1 MTIHLHQQMSA
12 GNLKDN
18 ETIFILPEMQMRKLN
33 IFTCI
38 QMCTTWSRGFLTS
51 QPTVMKFS
59 QKTENE
65 LFNTIWKSFSS
76 KGDTHFCCITQR
88 TLLGGQRLWGDFVV
102 VFFPFVY
109 FFGLF
114 FFLWF
119 SCQINYTD
127 NKAFWIF
134 LFLVTKIKIQKLNG
148 TQFLRTGVI
157 LFLILQSWNVLV
169 AFSR

>member
-1 MTIHLHQQMSA
+1 MSA

-38 QMCTTWSRGFLTS
+38 QMCTTWSHGFLTS

-88 TLLGGQRLWGDFVV
+88 TLLGGQRLWGG
-102 VFFPFVY
+102 
-109 FFGLF
+109 FGGGGFCLFIFLVSF

-127 NKAFWIF
+127 NKSLWYFYFLSPRLKSRNWMEPSSSRLGKPYFWSSKAEI
-134 LFLVTKIKIQKLNG
+134 
-148 TQFLRTGVI
+148 
-157 LFLILQSWNVLV
+157 SW
-169 AFSR
+169 